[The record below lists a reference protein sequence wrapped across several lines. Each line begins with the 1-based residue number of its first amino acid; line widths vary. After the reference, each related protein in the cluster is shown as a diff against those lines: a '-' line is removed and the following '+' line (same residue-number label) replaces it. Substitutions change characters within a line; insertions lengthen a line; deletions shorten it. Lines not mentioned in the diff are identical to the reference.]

1 MEEKDHGFLDNI
13 LEDRGLDTIPSMDI
27 MKGDWETDAYTEN
40 KDIMKSKMRTYLNN
54 TNLLSKMNVSATS
67 SVEPHPHESELLVH
81 IFEQEV
87 NVEDRQDVFT
97 TNIVFEKSMETQNSE
112 TKSMETHNN
121 ISLSKN
127 YISNGKSIK
136 KRLSWDEWMWWL
148 PPTRS
153 TSRRSRW
160 PASGSPRSL
169 SSTCSQE
176 VDPGR
181 SDNLII
187 EHMKHKHLWKSPHNH
202 LIWPGW
208 WSWRWWL

>member
-1 MEEKDHGFLDNI
+1 MGSW
-13 LEDRGLDTIPSMDI
+13 TISWRTGAWTPCMDI

-67 SVEPHPHESELLVH
+67 SVKPHPHESELLVH

-97 TNIVFEKSMETQNSE
+97 KNIVFETKSMETQNSE

-136 KRLSWDEWMWWL
+136 KRLSWDE
-148 PPTRS
+148 
-153 TSRRSRW
+153 
-160 PASGSPRSL
+160 
-169 SSTCSQE
+169 
-176 VDPGR
+176 
-181 SDNLII
+181 
-187 EHMKHKHLWKSPHNH
+187 
-202 LIWPGW
+202 
-208 WSWRWWL
+208 

>member
-27 MKGDWETDAYTEN
+27 MKGDWEMDAYTEN

-67 SVEPHPHESELLVH
+67 SVEPHPHESVLLVH

-97 TNIVFEKSMETQNSE
+97 KNIVFETKSMETQNSE

-136 KRLSWDEWMWWL
+136 KRLSWDE
-148 PPTRS
+148 
-153 TSRRSRW
+153 
-160 PASGSPRSL
+160 
-169 SSTCSQE
+169 
-176 VDPGR
+176 
-181 SDNLII
+181 
-187 EHMKHKHLWKSPHNH
+187 
-202 LIWPGW
+202 
-208 WSWRWWL
+208 